1 MPDRAPVLTG
11 KQAAQPPQ
19 TQAERPMQRRGRPR
33 GAKSRLLREGAGQLG
48 RHHFAFLRALLDGI
62 GLERAWE
69 LYLAFAGGAGDRRH
83 IAARLRRT
91 VASVERAGA
100 AHESS
105 AALAVALP
113 ALRALP
119 DFAAARSARRAGKAG
134 HIAEDEVGV
143 GLPDTRAPSP
153 SLDSW
158 RSQYC
163 AACGIDEDF
172 YTEAEWI
179 ALYGDEF
186 GSAAAGVQ
194 RTAGK
199 AGHLPAA
206 SSPAAPP
213 PALSAVAHV
222 RLAEESEAARG
233 RHASAPAPGAVVEAL
248 QTLERA
254 LSREARLDDGVGF
267 WLGSALPRDLA
278 KVGVESLGD
287 LVECINLHGFR
298 WHRHV
303 PRVGG
308 VRARRLVEWLAPIAA
323 AGGRPLGESARR
335 PETDLA
341 MLRARALAR
350 PALPGAEPAPFAPV
364 FERVAADSVPA
375 RAQAARR
382 MPAPAAGW
390 PTDFDAIAQ
399 WLGRFR
405 GQTRRDYVRIAER
418 FWLWC
423 SRVRRKGLAALEERD
438 LRAYQ
443 AFVAAP
449 PADWVQARQV
459 RREDAAWRPFRG
471 PLGSTSRRHEL
482 TVLGSL
488 FSALHKAGYLRC
500 NAMAD
505 LAHTLEGAQPVL
517 DVQRSFDAR
526 QWSFAMRVL
535 HEKPDTPERRRL
547 QLLLELGSTTGL
559 RLSEL
564 ATTRWRGLRRERVDG
579 QDVWLLDVVGNA
591 GRTRSVVVFDDV
603 RALLEQHQ
611 RDMDAAGLGFDA
623 RVQRIQAPGAAP
635 GGAADRRRADTGGG
649 TDGRLGPA
657 AHARP
662 HDGPHDEVRGEP
674 RDAWRPLVGIL
685 RRPPPRRDLDPL
697 GVPFVDRERPSQADR
712 YGALERSGIYKLLRR
727 FFRDV
732 AHAAASRDGAPD
744 PGGFLS
750 ASTHWLRHTFA
761 RNVVGQVQPQVLQRL
776 LGHSDLRLTSAYMNA
791 DEADLVR
798 GMRALQRGPGEPGES
813 VAGGRAALERTP
825 PG

>member
-91 VASVERAGA
+91 VAAVERAGA

-254 LSREARLDDGVGF
+254 LSREARLDDAVGF
-267 WLGSALPRDLA
+267 WLESALSLDLA
-278 KVGVESLGD
+278 KVGVQSLGD

-303 PRVGG
+303 PRVGM
-308 VRARRLVEWLAPIAA
+308 V
-323 AGGRPLGESARR
+323 
-335 PETDLA
+335 
-341 MLRARALAR
+341 
-350 PALPGAEPAPFAPV
+350 
-364 FERVAADSVPA
+364 
-375 RAQAARR
+375 
-382 MPAPAAGW
+382 
-390 PTDFDAIAQ
+390 
-399 WLGRFR
+399 
-405 GQTRRDYVRIAER
+405 
-418 FWLWC
+418 
-423 SRVRRKGLAALEERD
+423 
-438 LRAYQ
+438 
-443 AFVAAP
+443 
-449 PADWVQARQV
+449 
-459 RREDAAWRPFRG
+459 
-471 PLGSTSRRHEL
+471 
-482 TVLGSL
+482 
-488 FSALHKAGYLRC
+488 
-500 NAMAD
+500 
-505 LAHTLEGAQPVL
+505 
-517 DVQRSFDAR
+517 
-526 QWSFAMRVL
+526 
-535 HEKPDTPERRRL
+535 
-547 QLLLELGSTTGL
+547 
-559 RLSEL
+559 
-564 ATTRWRGLRRERVDG
+564 
-579 QDVWLLDVVGNA
+579 
-591 GRTRSVVVFDDV
+591 
-603 RALLEQHQ
+603 
-611 RDMDAAGLGFDA
+611 
-623 RVQRIQAPGAAP
+623 
-635 GGAADRRRADTGGG
+635 
-649 TDGRLGPA
+649 
-657 AHARP
+657 
-662 HDGPHDEVRGEP
+662 
-674 RDAWRPLVGIL
+674 
-685 RRPPPRRDLDPL
+685 
-697 GVPFVDRERPSQADR
+697 
-712 YGALERSGIYKLLRR
+712 
-727 FFRDV
+727 
-732 AHAAASRDGAPD
+732 
-744 PGGFLS
+744 
-750 ASTHWLRHTFA
+750 
-761 RNVVGQVQPQVLQRL
+761 
-776 LGHSDLRLTSAYMNA
+776 
-791 DEADLVR
+791 
-798 GMRALQRGPGEPGES
+798 
-813 VAGGRAALERTP
+813 
-825 PG
+825 